1 MFAGNCSWAAR
12 SGSGG
17 SPRGVRP
24 ASDEIMRARL
34 SLTSAHAPRR
44 KARGVF
50 CHVRGYH
57 QKLRLFKP
65 SPRGEGFAR
74 PDHPARGKARVRVG
88 PQCTTGTPP
97 HLKKWTDRAGGLCLS
112 KRFYCPLGWQL
123 WHCAPQWAQLPPQE
137 DFPCRFWRIREREM
151 KVTMAISTI
160 EIKIVERFAPIQ
172 LNMENH
178 SFAFANFG
186 KAQALSVVASL

>member
-1 MFAGNCSWAAR
+1 MGAHT
-12 SGSGG
+12 
-17 SPRGVRP
+17 PRIKNGQTEWGDSVCPNR
-24 ASDEIMRARL
+24 I
-34 SLTSAHAPRR
+34 H
-44 KARGVF
+44 
-50 CHVRGYH
+50 
-57 QKLRLFKP
+57 
-65 SPRGEGFAR
+65 
-74 PDHPARGKARVRVG
+74 
-88 PQCTTGTPP
+88 
-97 HLKKWTDRAGGLCLS
+97 
-112 KRFYCPLGWQL
+112 CPLGWQL

>member
-1 MFAGNCSWAAR
+1 M
-12 SGSGG
+12 
-17 SPRGVRP
+17 
-24 ASDEIMRARL
+24 
-34 SLTSAHAPRR
+34 
-44 KARGVF
+44 
-50 CHVRGYH
+50 
-57 QKLRLFKP
+57 
-65 SPRGEGFAR
+65 
-74 PDHPARGKARVRVG
+74 
-88 PQCTTGTPP
+88 
-97 HLKKWTDRAGGLCLS
+97 
-112 KRFYCPLGWQL
+112 
-123 WHCAPQWAQLPPQE
+123 PPQE

>member
-1 MFAGNCSWAAR
+1 MKKRLKLLLRFCLPAAKGCEDSEKKDRQSR
-12 SGSGG
+12 S
-17 SPRGVRP
+17 
-24 ASDEIMRARL
+24 
-34 SLTSAHAPRR
+34 
-44 KARGVF
+44 
-50 CHVRGYH
+50 
-57 QKLRLFKP
+57 
-65 SPRGEGFAR
+65 
-74 PDHPARGKARVRVG
+74 
-88 PQCTTGTPP
+88 
-97 HLKKWTDRAGGLCLS
+97 LCLS
-112 KRFYCPLGWQL
+112 MWGCHCLLGWQL

-137 DFPCRFWRIREREM
+137 ERPCRFWRIREREM

>member
-1 MFAGNCSWAAR
+1 M
-12 SGSGG
+12 
-17 SPRGVRP
+17 
-24 ASDEIMRARL
+24 
-34 SLTSAHAPRR
+34 HAPRQM
-44 KARGVF
+44 ARGVF

-74 PDHPARGKARVRVG
+74 PDHPARGRLGCASARSA
-88 PQCTTGTPP
+88 PPAHLP
-97 HLKKWTDRAGGLCLS
+97 HLKRWTDRAGGLCLS
-112 KRFYCPLGWQL
+112 KQFYCPLGWQL

-178 SFAFANFG
+178 SFAFADLEM
-186 KAQALSVVASL
+186 AQALALSVVASL